1 MPSVSEA
8 ALAPSISPAATC
20 GSEFAN
26 QWQRILCEAEHCWP
40 RHTAKRLASITGAGV
55 RTCYRWLAG
64 KAQPKS
70 ERTLAILAELR
81 REHEARGKFL
91 QQFELDL
98 Q

>member
-1 MPSVSEA
+1 MPSLSGA
-8 ALAPSISPAATC
+8 ALAPSIAPTATS
-20 GSEFAN
+20 GSKFAT

-64 KAQPKS
+64 RAQPSS
-70 ERTLAILAELR
+70 ERTLAIVAELR

-91 QQFELDL
+91 EQFVLDL

>member
-1 MPSVSEA
+1 MSSVESI
-8 ALAPSISPAATC
+8 LRSPSISPAATC
-20 GSEFAN
+20 GSNFAN
-26 QWQRILCEAEHCWP
+26 QWQRILREAEHCWP

-81 REHEARGKFL
+81 REHQERGKFL